1 MKKLIALLLCAAM
14 LLSLAACTKPV
25 VDPTE
30 PTETT
35 ETVSKE
41 PAAADVYAQAAASL
55 DALTDVSMELL
66 ITTVFTVDGDE
77 FSRESTQTLTYQDKG
92 TDDAL
97 IALNEDLMFNVH
109 NSESGEKEEEEETE
123 PLKYSEIW
131 HQGTVYAEL
140 SSIYRFQGKVDAESA
155 AYRYAP
161 VVLLD
166 AALYG
171 SITSEDA
178 ADGTMIYFA
187 EPAAGESWIIPEDA
201 QLQEASGTALVNAQ
215 GALAEMTYAITY
227 THGPSL
233 VKTTVEAKPLATPAT
248 ISAPAYPDR
257 YTAIDYID
265 ALHIN
270 ATSLHLLA
278 QTDSLTLSSIESL
291 VSQAAGIMQNQS
303 IQANMHG
310 RREQTQLKLES
321 STYFMNYSTM
331 ESEEYDQEETF
342 IDGKLTTIVNNGL
355 PSSNTSVSWKD
366 VRTYMSQL
374 MAAAMMDMSFW
385 ENATATDFGSVYLLE
400 YALNDNF
407 GNTIQNYICNMLWQ
421 DPSFLIN
428 LSSKYENTQVTGYLS
443 VDKYTGLPVAAGYY
457 YEGVHTIDGEE
468 YIMTLQYDQSIES
481 PSKGAY
487 KEITDETLPEEEPA
501 SKATP
506 LLYKVTGADGQ
517 KMWLFGTIHVGDE
530 RSAYLPAEIRS
541 AFEESDALAL
551 ECNTELF
558 DQQMEE
564 DEELAQEVSDLY
576 FYSSGEEVI
585 KSLMEEEDYTTALKL
600 LKAVGGYNMNM
611 PYAKPCVW
619 SDSIEMF
626 YLRQGYQLHRD
637 QGLET
642 RLTAWAEELGKEIL
656 EVESSMAQLKMLTG
670 FSDDLQLW
678 MLESTLETDARE
690 YWEDTMDLYE
700 KWCTGDEA
708 ALREVLAN
716 EWDTTEMTE
725 EEVAKYTP
733 LMEEYTKAMDFDRNE
748 GMLDVAI
755 EYLESGDVIFYAVG
769 LAHLLDGTNGL
780 VDALRAAGY
789 TVEPVTYG
797 N

>member
-1 MKKLIALLLCAAM
+1 MKKMIALLLCAAM
-14 LLSLAACTKPV
+14 LLSLAACTTPV
-25 VDPTE
+25 ADPTD

-35 ETVSKE
+35 EAVLS
-41 PAAADVYAQAAASL
+41 AADIYAQAAAAL

-66 ITTVFTVDGDE
+66 ITTVITVDGDE
-77 FSRESTQTLTYQDKG
+77 FSQESTQTLTYQAKG
-92 TDDAL
+92 TDDAV
-97 IALNEDLMFNVH
+97 IAMDEEIMFSVHSTED
-109 NSESGEKEEEEETE
+109 EDEEAQ

-140 SSIYRFQGKVDAESA
+140 SEAYRYQGAVDAESA
-155 AYRYAP
+155 AGRYTP

-171 SITSEDA
+171 SVTAEDA
-178 ADGTMIYFA
+178 TGGTLIHFA
-187 EPAAGESWIIPEDA
+187 EPAAGESWIIPGDA
-201 QLQEASGTALVNAQ
+201 QLQEASGTALVSAD
-215 GALAEMTYAITY
+215 GKLTEMTYAITY
-227 THGPSL
+227 TNGPSM
-233 VKTTVEAKPLATPAT
+233 VKTTVKAKPMATPNAV
-248 ISAPAYPDR
+248 SAPAYPDR
-257 YTAIDYID
+257 YTSIGYID
-265 ALHIN
+265 ALRIN
-270 ATSLHLLA
+270 ATSLNFLM
-278 QTDSLTLSSIESL
+278 QTDSLTFSSMESL
-291 VSQAAGIMQNQS
+291 VSQAAGVVQNQS
-303 IQANMHG
+303 VQADMHG
-310 RREQTQLKLES
+310 RREETQLKVDTS
-321 STYFMNYSTM
+321 IYFMNYSTM
-331 ESEEYDQEETF
+331 ESDEYDQEETF
-342 IDGKLTTIVNNGL
+342 IDGKLTTVVNDGL
-355 PSSNTSVSWKD
+355 PSTNTTVSWED
-366 VRTYMSQL
+366 VRIYMAQQITAGML
-374 MAAAMMDMSFW
+374 DMSFW
-385 ENATATDFGSVYLLE
+385 EDVTATDFGSVCLLE
-400 YALNDNF
+400 YELNDSF
-407 GNTIQNYICNMLWQ
+407 GNTLQNYICNMLWQ
-421 DPSFLIN
+421 DPSFLLN
-428 LSSKYENTQVTGYLS
+428 LSSKYENAEVSGYLS
-443 VDKYTGLPVAAGYY
+443 VDKYTGLPVATGYY
-457 YEGVHTIDGEE
+457 YEGVHTIDGQE
-468 YIMTLQYDQSIES
+468 YIMTLQYDQSMES

-487 KEITDETLPEEEPA
+487 KEITDKTLPEEEPA

-506 LLYKVTGADGQ
+506 LLYKVTGENGQ
-517 KMWLFGTIHVGDE
+517 KMWLFGTIHVGDA
-530 RSAYLPAEIRS
+530 RTAYLPAEIRS

-558 DQQMEE
+558 DEQVEE

-585 KSLMEEEDYTTALKL
+585 KSLMEEEDYATALKL

-642 RLTAWAEELGKEIL
+642 RFMAWAEELDKEIL

-678 MLESTLETDARE
+678 MLESTLESDARE

-789 TVEPVTYG
+789 TVEAVTYG